1 MKRRTLLAAGAA
13 AALARPSLAQAPSA
27 TTLKLMPQSDLP
39 ILDPLNTTAYITRNH
54 GHMVWDT
61 LYGIDEKF
69 VPHPQLA
76 EGHVVEDEG
85 RRWIFTLREGPVF
98 HDGEKVLA
106 KDAVASIKR
115 WAIRDAMG
123 QMLAQRWDEVA
134 ALDDRR
140 FVIRLK
146 RPFPLMLDALG
157 KASSYPC
164 FVYPERIAV
173 QDPARAFTGDV
184 IGSGPYRFVTEERRA
199 GSLVVYRK
207 FDRYIPRQGTTSLIS
222 GPKVANF
229 ERMEWHWIADASTA
243 AAALQRGE
251 MDWWE
256 NVAPDLRE
264 LLTRDA
270 NVVVEVVDSGG
281 TLANLVVNHKHPP
294 FDDPARRR
302 ALLTAVSQNDAM
314 QAIMGGDRSLWRD
327 DIGYFPVASPM
338 ANDEGLSILRGPRDI
353 EASRRAMAA
362 AGGAGM
368 RTLMIHPTEFP
379 NNNGLS
385 IVGVDVMKRIG
396 LAAESFPCD
405 WGTALQRRSNKNPI
419 DQGGWNTIVALFAG
433 MDFATPAGHLLLR
446 GAGDAAWFGW
456 PVSERIEALRAQWFD
471 APDLDA
477 QKALARQL
485 QAQALQDVPY
495 VPMGQYFIST
505 AYRRTITGV
514 LRGMTLPL
522 NVKRVG

>member
-13 AALARPSLAQAPSA
+13 ATLARPALAQSPSA

-61 LYGIDEKF
+61 LYGIDENF
-69 VPHPQLA
+69 VPHPQLV
-76 EGHVVEDEG
+76 EGHVVEDDG
-85 RRWIFTLREGPVF
+85 KRWIFTLREGPVF

-106 KDAVASIKR
+106 KDAAASVKR
-115 WAIRDAMG
+115 WALRDAMG
-123 QMLAQRWDEVA
+123 QMLAARADEIA

-146 RPFPLMLDALG
+146 RPFPLMLDALA
-157 KASSYPC
+157 KASSYPT

-173 QDPARAFTGDV
+173 QDPATAFTGDV
-184 IGSGPYRFVTEERRA
+184 IGSGPYRFVAEERRA
-199 GSLVVYRK
+199 GSLAVYRK
-207 FDRYIPRQGTTSLIS
+207 FDRYVPRQGTTSLIS

-256 NVAPDLRE
+256 QVAPDLRP
-264 LLTRDA
+264 LISRDPDI
-270 NVVVEVVDSGG
+270 VVDVVDKGG
-281 TLANLVVNHKHPP
+281 TLANLVVNHLHPP

-302 ALLTAVSQNDAM
+302 ALLAAVSQSDAM
-314 QAIMGGDRSLWRD
+314 QAIMGEDHSLWRD
-327 DIGYFPVASPM
+327 GVGYFPVNSPM
-338 ANDEGLSILRGPRDI
+338 ANDEGMAALAEPRDI
-353 EASRRAMAA
+353 AAAKKAMEA

-368 RTLMIHPTEFP
+368 KALMIHPTEFP

-385 IVGVDVMKRIG
+385 AVGVDVMQKIG
-396 LAAESFPCD
+396 LAAESFTCD
-405 WGTALQRRSNKNPI
+405 WGTALQRRANKNPP
-419 DQGGWNTIVALFAG
+419 DRGGWNSIVALFAG
-433 MDFATPAGHLLLR
+433 MDFSTPAGHLLLR
-446 GAGDAAWFGW
+446 GAGDKAWFGW
-456 PVSERIEALRAQWFD
+456 PKSEEIEDLRAQWFD
-471 APDLDA
+471 APDLA
-477 QKALARQL
+477 SQKAIARKL

-495 VPMGQYFIST
+495 VPMGQYFMST
-505 AYRRTITGV
+505 AYRKTLTGV